1 MNLNIAV
8 LPGDGIGPEV
18 TTQAVK
24 VLEAVAKK
32 FAHTLEAKSGLIG
45 GVAIR
50 DTGSPLPDGTLA
62 LIRSA
67 GAVLLGAVGHPEF
80 DSYPPEKRPEKGL
93 LRLRQELQV
102 FANLRPAICFP
113 ALESFSPLR
122 GDIVRGTN
130 LITVRELTGGIY
142 YGTPRGIEER
152 NGEVTAVNTMVYTT
166 KEIERIARVAF
177 RLAQG
182 RKKHVVSVD
191 KSNVLENSQ
200 LWRQTVTELAA
211 REFPDIKLEHQ
222 LVDSCAMLIIQ
233 NPRRFDVLVMGN
245 LFGDIL
251 SDETAVLTG
260 SIGMLPSAS
269 VGEHTGMYE
278 PVHGSAPDIAG
289 TGTAN
294 PLGTILSTAM
304 MLRHSF
310 GLETEAQAIEDA
322 VSRTVEAG
330 TLTKDLNGSSSTE
343 EVGAAVAAAL

>member
-18 TTQAVK
+18 TVQAVK
-24 VLEAVAKK
+24 VLEAVSKK
-32 FAHTLEAKSGLIG
+32 FEHTLEAKSGLIG

-50 DTGSPLPDGTLA
+50 ETGSPLPDATLM
-62 LIRSA
+62 LIQSA

-93 LRLRQELQV
+93 LRLRQELRV

-113 ALESFSPLR
+113 ALESLSPLR

-152 NGEVTAVNTMVYTT
+152 NGEVTAVNTMVYTR

-177 RLAQG
+177 KLAQG

-269 VGEHTGMYE
+269 LGEHTGMYE

-289 TGTAN
+289 TGIAN
-294 PLGTILSTAM
+294 PLGTILSAAM

-310 GLETEAQAIEDA
+310 GLEMEATAIEDA
-322 VSRTVEAG
+322 VSRTVAAG
-330 TLTKDLNGSSSTE
+330 KLTKDLNGSSSTE
-343 EVGAAVAAAL
+343 EVGAAVVAAL